1 MLEYRRSYR
10 AEKQRAHDLEAQQR
24 ILEASV
30 QAVEVCWT
38 QVSLSAL
45 TSTGGGALAK
55 ASLARQCCSWYGR
68 YQAGNSRQGRIRA

>member
-10 AEKQRAHDLEAQQR
+10 AEKQRTHDLEAQQR

-38 QVSLSAL
+38 QVSLSVL
-45 TSTGGGALAK
+45 TNGIGRALAK
-55 ASLARQCCSWYGR
+55 TIVARKCSP
-68 YQAGNSRQGRIRA
+68 